1 MATVEKL
8 LKQKGDGVIT
18 MGCGASVLEAAMLMN
33 DHHIGGVVVVDEGK
47 PVGIFTERDILVR
60 VVAARRDSEQTK
72 VREVMSTPVAVAGLQ
87 SSLDELREVMREKRI
102 RHIPIVENDQ
112 LIGIVSIGDLNLI
125 ERQKQAE
132 TIRYLE
138 QYMYKP

>member
-1 MATVEKL
+1 MANVEKL
-8 LKQKGDGVIT
+8 LKQKGDGVVT
-18 MGCGASVLEAAMLMN
+18 MGCDASVLEAAMLMN
-33 DHHIGGVVVVDEGK
+33 DHHIGGVVVVADGK
-47 PVGIFTERDILVR
+47 PVGIFTERDILAR
-60 VVAARRDSEQTK
+60 VVAAKRDPEHTQ

-112 LIGIVSIGDLNLI
+112 LVGIVSIGDLNLI